1 MKSFTDKG
9 GYMYL
14 QEILEVGIGLVFM
27 WLVMSV
33 AAMSL
38 QEWISNL
45 LQWRPKWLQG
55 AIQQMLV
62 SKDLTAQIYKH
73 PLVTGLSPKSVKP
86 GKKLRLPSY
95 MPAQKFSLALFD
107 IVTRAGVEASPI
119 NQISGEINAKLDQVL
134 PGPEQR
140 KVAGDDWTA
149 ILDTSRQATTSQASL
164 DSLKSQLQVF
174 GEKYPELQSSVQQ
187 VMPKVDAFYI
197 PYLNAQNSSAGI
209 AEASEPEHAMNKFHL
224 GLDAMKRDPEKGAS
238 GETIGAL
245 LRSLELM
252 GKLTAAQTRVH
263 LETWFND
270 TMDRLS
276 GVYKRRSQLM
286 AFAIGFILAAILN
299 VDSIF
304 VATSLWREP
313 TLRQAIIA
321 QAQAYAPPAPATGG
335 TATAVNPIQ
344 EIPQLQ
350 KQLQVLNIPF
360 GWTTSSVETP
370 GKTCSLIPFN
380 SNQVWGLPGH
390 DSTGTPVCNQFNDV
404 PLDPYSWILKLLGF
418 MITGAAAAQGAPF
431 WFEILKKMVNVRSS
445 GPNPSEQTP
454 VG

>member
-1 MKSFTDKG
+1 
-9 GYMYL
+9 MYL
-14 QEILEVGIGLVFM
+14 QEILEVGIGLVFL

-33 AAMSL
+33 AAMTL

-45 LQWRPKWLQG
+45 LQWRPKWMQG
-55 AIQQMLV
+55 AIQQMLA
-62 SKDLTAQIYKH
+62 SKDLTQEVYQH
-73 PLVTGLSPKSVKP
+73 PLVSGLSAKKTKL
-86 GKKLRLPSY
+86 GKKPRLPSY
-95 MPAQKFSLALFD
+95 MPANKFSLALFD
-107 IVTRAGVEASPI
+107 IITKAGLEASPV
-119 NQISGEINAKLDQVL
+119 NQVSGEINSKLDQAL

-149 ILDTSRQATTSQASL
+149 IMDTAAQATTSRASL

-174 GEKYPELQSSVQQ
+174 GEKYPEVQLSINQ
-187 VMPKVDAFYI
+187 VMPNVDTFYV
-197 PYLNAQNSSAGI
+197 PYLNMQNVG
-209 AEASEPEHAMNKFHL
+209 EGASESQTSMSKFHL
-224 GLDAMKRDPEKGAS
+224 GLDAMKKNPDKNSS
-238 GETIGAL
+238 GETIATL
-245 LRSLELM
+245 LRSIELT
-252 GKLTAAQTRVH
+252 GKLTVAQTRVH

-270 TMDRLS
+270 AMDRLS

-286 AFAIGFILAAILN
+286 AFGIGFILAAFLN

-321 QAQAYAPPAPATGG
+321 QAQTYTPPAEV
-335 TATAVNPIQ
+335 TAVNPIQ

-370 GKTCSLIPFN
+370 GKKCSLIPFS

-390 DSTGTPVCNQFNDV
+390 DSAGTPVCNQFNDV
-404 PLDPYSWILKLLGF
+404 PLDPYGWLIKFLGF